1 VVCLE
6 DAVLVRAK
14 LFEFLLE
21 KLRLLVGDGLFVQN
35 KNVADI
41 VVVNLIECKYEM
53 IVKVDTTSPFLSDPS
68 TPAFFP
74 SSPTAASG

>member
-6 DAVLVRAK
+6 YPILVRAK

-35 KNVADI
+35 ENVADI
-41 VVVNLIECKYEM
+41 VVVNLIGM
-53 IVKVDTTSPFLSDPS
+53 
-68 TPAFFP
+68 
-74 SSPTAASG
+74 